1 MPYHKGDLVLISD
14 GSSTSTC
21 IVLTEMFSVS
31 SSDDYSFY
39 YTYCLETGMYGVV
52 YEDEIVS
59 LVTTGFAPD
68 FVFHSELFDNHYQ
81 YYSHLYEEFAYFP
94 SFFPFEESED
104 STDENE

>member
-1 MPYHKGDLVLISD
+1 MPYDKGDLVLISD
-14 GSSTSTC
+14 GNTTSTC

-31 SSDDYSFY
+31 SGDDSFY

-59 LVTTGFAPD
+59 LVTAAFAPD

-104 STDENE
+104 STEEDE